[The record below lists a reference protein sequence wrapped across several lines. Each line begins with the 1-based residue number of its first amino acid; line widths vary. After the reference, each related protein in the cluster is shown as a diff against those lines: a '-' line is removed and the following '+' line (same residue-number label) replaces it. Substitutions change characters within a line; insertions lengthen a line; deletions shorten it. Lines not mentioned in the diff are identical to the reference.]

1 MATFCLSRD
10 DYHWMVLATV
20 GIFLT
25 NIGDYLIPVD
35 GCWFV
40 PFQVLAH
47 AQVFMLVVWSY
58 HRFVELVIDEL
69 M

>member
-25 NIGDYLIPVD
+25 NIGDYFIPVD
-35 GCWFV
+35 G
-40 PFQVLAH
+40 
-47 AQVFMLVVWSY
+47 
-58 HRFVELVIDEL
+58 
-69 M
+69 